1 MATGTSTGTCSFCG
15 RSFGKSGIARHLKS
29 CKDRAGGSERAD
41 GPTGRRSKMGR
52 GFHVVVEGRPQSQY
66 WMHLEVPAK
75 LQLLELD
82 SFLRGIWLECCGHL
96 SAFTVGNTTYSSDS
110 MGDFDDDM
118 EIALGRLFLPGM
130 RFRHE
135 YDFGT
140 TTELALK
147 VVSEGEM
154 AGRDIR
160 VLARNDAPV
169 LPCGECGSPAA
180 ETCMECSWGGNGLLC
195 DECAAKHAC
204 GEEMFLPMVNSPRTG
219 ICDYSG

>member
-1 MATGTSTGTCSFCG
+1 MATGTSTGTCGFCG

-29 CKDRAGGSERAD
+29 CKDRAGGSDGAD

-52 GFHVVVEGRPQSQY
+52 GFHVIVEGRRQSQY

-82 SFLRGIWLECCGHL
+82 SFLRDIWLECCGHL
-96 SAFTVGNTTYSSDS
+96 SAFTVGNTTYSSYAMD
-110 MGDFDDDM
+110 DFDDDM

-140 TTELALK
+140 TTELALRII
-147 VVSEGEM
+147 SEGEM
-154 AGRDIR
+154 AGREIR

-180 ETCMECSWGGNGLLC
+180 EICSECNWEGEGLLC
-195 DECAAKHAC
+195 DECTGKHAC
-204 GEEMFLPMVNSPRTG
+204 GEEMFLPVVNSPRTG
-219 ICDYSG
+219 MCGYSG